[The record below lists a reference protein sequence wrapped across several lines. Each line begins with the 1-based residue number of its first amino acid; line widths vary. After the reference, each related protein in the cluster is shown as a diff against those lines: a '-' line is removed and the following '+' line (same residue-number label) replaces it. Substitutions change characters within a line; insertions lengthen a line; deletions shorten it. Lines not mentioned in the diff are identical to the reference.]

1 MFLLYSAPPH
11 LTVHL
16 FSSMTLSHEVR
27 YLTPWCCCKTKHSYF
42 VVCKSTFGLLWAP
55 SEGHLCYSELLD
67 LSMKLLNIKLLMG
80 LRASP
85 RECGWTEVRGYL
97 LLLWVAGCPN
107 RGVSFCW
114 LLMLRSNHGKTVC
127 YCWLLGGWRGWKG
140 RFGIVWE
147 PAWIVDQAGAILG

>member
-1 MFLLYSAPPH
+1 MFLLYSAPPD

-27 YLTPWCCCKTKHSYF
+27 YLTRCCCKTKHSYF

-55 SEGHLCYSELLD
+55 SEGHLCYSERLD
-67 LSMKLLNIKLLMG
+67 LSVKLLNIKLLMG

-85 RECGWTEVRGYL
+85 RECGWTEVRGHL
-97 LLLWVAGCPN
+97 LLLWVTGCPN

-114 LLMLRSNHGKTVC
+114 LLMQRSNHGKTVC
-127 YCWLLGGWRGWKG
+127 YCWLLGGWRAWKVG
-140 RFGIVWE
+140 SGIVWE
-147 PAWIVDQAGAILG
+147 PALIVVQAGAILG